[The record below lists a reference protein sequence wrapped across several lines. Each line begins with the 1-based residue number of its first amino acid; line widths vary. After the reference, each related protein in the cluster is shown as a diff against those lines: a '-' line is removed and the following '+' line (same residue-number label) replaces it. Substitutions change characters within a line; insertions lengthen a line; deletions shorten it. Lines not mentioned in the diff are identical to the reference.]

1 MKEKYKNGEC
11 LKVQEDN
18 VEDGIS
24 VLGYFADDFN
34 TYGNFDSDF
43 YTASGSKSPYCS
55 KVYQY
60 ELSISSKQQ
69 NTEGTITMVLN
80 DGIKE
85 PEEFKLTG
93 NNIVSIKA
101 NNIFKGMIIT
111 KQNIG
116 KLEGTKLK
124 FIKKDVG
131 FCVFNCP
138 ANDVIFNKI
147 KIQYY
152 DIKQT

>member
-1 MKEKYKNGEC
+1 LKEKYKNGEC

-34 TYGNFDSDF
+34 TYGNVDSDF
-43 YTASGSKSPYCS
+43 FTASGSKSPYCS

-60 ELSISSKQQ
+60 EFYVSSRQKD
-69 NTEGTITMVLN
+69 TEGTITMILN
-80 DGIKE
+80 SGKLEQEII
-85 PEEFKLTG
+85 KLTED
-93 NNIVSIKA
+93 NVTIKA
-101 NNIFKGMIIT
+101 NNILKGMIIT
-111 KQNIG
+111 KGNIG
-116 KLEGTKLK
+116 KLEGTKLNFK
-124 FIKKDVG
+124 KKDISCWFG
-131 FCVFNCP
+131 CP

>member
-1 MKEKYKNGEC
+1 MKDNYKNGEC
-11 LKVQEDN
+11 LKVQEEN

-43 YTASGSKSPYCS
+43 FTASGSKSPYCS

-60 ELSISSKQQ
+60 EFYVSQKQQ

-80 DGIKE
+80 PGTVE
-85 PEEFKLTG
+85 QEEFKLTG
-93 NNIVSIKA
+93 NNQVPISKTS
-101 NNIFKGMIIT
+101 NILKGMIIT

-116 KLEGTKLK
+116 KLEGTLLK
-124 FIKKDVG
+124 FVKKDG
-131 FCVFNCP
+131 LCFLNCP
-138 ANDVIFNKI
+138 ANDVVFNKI